1 MNFLFALPTAV
12 LGFFTRLGWIR
23 SIAVLAGAAFAGVL
37 LISLGVNGAAYFQSP
52 PAPTAEDEF
61 HREHKELELASDGF
75 AGKFDKQQV
84 QRGFQVYK
92 EVCSGCHSLTRVAFR
107 DLHQLGYEEAE
118 VKAIANQWP
127 TEVPSVNP
135 ETGEPAT
142 RKAVPSDYFPS
153 PYANETA
160 ARAANN
166 NALPPDLSL
175 MAKARHGGGAYIYSI
190 LTGYQA
196 QPAGL
201 VKEFPGAKTPAGLHY
216 NPYFANLN
224 IAMPPPLTSEG
235 QVTYAP
241 GNPKPTV
248 EQMAADVSAFL
259 VWTAEPN
266 LQGRHK
272 TGFAVL
278 AFLIIATILA
288 YLSYQNIWAE
298 AKRKVAPVGPLDP
311 VNKSKRTRASK
322 KAGIDE

>member
-1 MNFLFALPTAV
+1 MIRWIARVIGLAFAAAV
-12 LGFFTRLGWIR
+12 LW
-23 SIAVLAGAAFAGVL
+23 AFGSN
-37 LISLGVNGAAYFQSP
+37 LITNIQSP
-52 PAPTAEDEF
+52 PAATAEHDF
-61 HREHKELELASDGF
+61 HREHKELRLASDGPF
-75 AGKFDKQQV
+75 GKFDKQQL

-118 VKAIANQWP
+118 VKAIANQWQV
-127 TEVPSVNP
+127 EVPSVNP

-175 MAKARHGGGAYIYSI
+175 MAKARHGGPAYIYSI
-190 LTGYQA
+190 LTGYQN
-196 QPAGL
+196 QPAEL
-201 VKEFPGAKTPAGLHY
+201 LKKFPAAKTPPSLHY

-235 QVTYAP
+235 QVVYAP

-248 EQMAADVSAFL
+248 DQMATDVAAFL
-259 VWTAEPN
+259 MWTAEPN

-278 AFLIIATILA
+278 AFLIVATILA

-298 AKRKVAPVGPLDP
+298 AKRKVAPVGPLAP
-311 VNKSKRTRASK
+311 ANKARRTRASK